1 MQSGVDKVQVR
12 PSPEESTLDAEAT
25 PEITIAATCNP
36 STEEKTPAVKE
47 QSKHKRKEAAN
58 SKDFQHLNKDEA
70 GHIYGDTPSGTEKH
84 RGADGKSTPINR
96 QLGQPP
102 CSML

>member
-47 QSKHKRKEAAN
+47 QSKRKRKEAAV
-58 SKDFQHLNKDEA
+58 LW
-70 GHIYGDTPSGTEKH
+70 ILTPVPSPELRTQKI
-84 RGADGKSTPINR
+84 SSI
-96 QLGQPP
+96 
-102 CSML
+102 